1 MIRFVFILL
10 VAIALTISWQTTLL
24 AGTGLD
30 TPMNCAE
37 AQSQDGNDKKPDSSS
52 EEPECE

>member
-1 MIRFVFILL
+1 MIRFVLILL

-30 TPMNCAE
+30 TPTNCAE